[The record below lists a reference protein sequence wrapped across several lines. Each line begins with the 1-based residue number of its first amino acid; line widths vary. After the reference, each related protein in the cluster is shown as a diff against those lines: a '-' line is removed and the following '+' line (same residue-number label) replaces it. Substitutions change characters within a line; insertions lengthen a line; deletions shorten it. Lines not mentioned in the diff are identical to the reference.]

1 MFKAYSSCTK
11 NRIAYL
17 STYPPNECGIAT
29 FTKNIVESVDKLGT
43 FNPSVI
49 IAIHGKEELYNYD
62 QRVKWVII
70 RDNISSYV
78 KVAEQVNASK
88 VDVINLQHEF
98 GLYGGDF
105 GEYILHFLDTVEKP
119 VVTTLHTVNENIDPR
134 AIVVLKKIVKRSA
147 AVVVIASPAIKILEK
162 QGILPK
168 MKAVIPHGCP
178 EINPFSS
185 NAAKESLGL
194 DGRLV
199 MTTFGLLSRG
209 KGIEYAIEA
218 LPQVVDREPTLV
230 YLVIGETHPQV
241 RKQEGERYRNKL
253 VKLVED
259 LGLEEHVRFQNRY
272 LTKRE
277 LIKCLQATDI
287 YITPYI
293 CPNQISSGTLAYAVG
308 AGTAIISTPYLH
320 AKEVLSDNRGLFA
333 NFEDPYSIANCIK
346 KLLDENIRKEMSRKN
361 YEYSR
366 RFTWPNIAM
375 EYSKLYNKV
384 SIPKKKTTIKPKKER
399 PLLEFALHTTRLP

>member
-1 MFKAYSSCTK
+1 
-11 NRIAYL
+11 
-17 STYPPNECGIAT
+17 
-29 FTKNIVESVDKLGT
+29 
-43 FNPSVI
+43 
-49 IAIHGKEELYNYD
+49 
-62 QRVKWVII
+62 
-70 RDNISSYV
+70 
-78 KVAEQVNASK
+78 
-88 VDVINLQHEF
+88 
-98 GLYGGDF
+98 
-105 GEYILHFLDTVEKP
+105 
-119 VVTTLHTVNENIDPR
+119 
-134 AIVVLKKIVKRSA
+134 
-147 AVVVIASPAIKILEK
+147 
-162 QGILPK
+162 
-168 MKAVIPHGCP
+168 
-178 EINPFSS
+178 
-185 NAAKESLGL
+185 
-194 DGRLV
+194 